1 MADGRHLKT
10 LLSLKLSHR
19 RSDFDKLWCTD
30 ADFDYMNEYEPKSQN
45 FANSR
50 WRTASI
56 LKLVLSLYLSRGSP
70 DIDEIR
76 CPDALSPAD

>member
-19 RSDFDKLWCTD
+19 RSDFDELWCTD

-50 WRTASI
+50 
-56 LKLVLSLYLSRGSP
+56 
-70 DIDEIR
+70 
-76 CPDALSPAD
+76 